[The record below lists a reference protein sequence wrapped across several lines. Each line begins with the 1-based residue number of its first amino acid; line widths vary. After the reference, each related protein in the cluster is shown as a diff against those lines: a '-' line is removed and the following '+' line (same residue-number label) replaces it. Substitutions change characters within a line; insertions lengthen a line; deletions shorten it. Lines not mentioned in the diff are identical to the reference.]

1 MSFLLNVWLHC
12 EHPLFKGML
21 TSGWHPLSKVC
32 LHRAQIHLRC
42 RFSNTCESPLF
53 IWTLVS
59 RASRSAV
66 SPPTQSSTSTRVILP
81 FPQGQ
86 MIKIASCCCYFEY
99 LPYWKVYIALCYR
112 CGVCFVY
119 MLFICVCD
127 GACARIH
134 VSQKMYVALLVCFL
148 LCACA
153 QCKNIY
159 GYICN

>member
-66 SPPTQSSTSTRVILP
+66 SPPPQPNPILHLYPSNSTLPTGSNDKDSQLLLLFWILTLLKSVHCVMLSMWCV
-81 FPQGQ
+81 F
-86 MIKIASCCCYFEY
+86 CLY
-99 LPYWKVYIALCYR
+99 V
-112 CGVCFVY
+112 VY
-119 MLFICVCD
+119 MCVRWRMRAHTCLTKDVCSSSCLFSFMRMRAV
-127 GACARIH
+127 
-134 VSQKMYVALLVCFL
+134 
-148 LCACA
+148 
-153 QCKNIY
+153 
-159 GYICN
+159 